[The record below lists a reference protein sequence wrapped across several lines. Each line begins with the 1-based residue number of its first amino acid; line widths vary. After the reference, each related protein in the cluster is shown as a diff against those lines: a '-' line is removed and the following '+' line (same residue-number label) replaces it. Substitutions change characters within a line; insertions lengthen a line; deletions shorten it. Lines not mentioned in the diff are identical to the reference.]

1 MEGED
6 SATIARG
13 FGAAIGGIGVERFH
27 IEEIATQKNIPIFAI
42 IIKQSAKEAV
52 GLMTKEI
59 AETAD
64 EVLAQIYD
72 TIKDNTKE
80 EQSVLIIGVGNTMG
94 VLQ

>member
-1 MEGED
+1 
-6 SATIARG
+6 
-13 FGAAIGGIGVERFH
+13 
-27 IEEIATQKNIPIFAI
+27 
-42 IIKQSAKEAV
+42 
-52 GLMTKEI
+52 MTKEI

-64 EVLAQIYD
+64 EVLAQIHD